1 MLKLE
6 ALHHCGIMTN
16 YECTA
21 ACRHCLYACSPER
34 TGGYISEPVMD
45 EVCKVLKKGKCGSVH
60 IGGGEPFM
68 NFDGLLAL
76 LRKLRDSGITVDYI
90 ETNGYWATDENQ
102 VGERLKKLSAAGA
115 DSLCISV
122 DPFHAEYVPYSLPLN
137 LANYCRKSGFGYFL
151 WQEQFLPML
160 KNADGSTAHERATL
174 EKYIPNYIRDT
185 SQAYGLRMGGRAV
198 NIEKEYSTLKPLKDL
213 LLTPRQSFASQ
224 NFDTPLGKG
233 VTPPSQ
239 ANNLIGG
246 VITSEPCRGLI
257 STNHFHID
265 MYGRFIP
272 PGCTGFAIPMNEMME
287 GLPAGKYPAFEI
299 LFSSGIK
306 GLADFATQTKGF
318 TPEPQG
324 YTSRCALC
332 FHIRRWLAKHGD
344 CPELDLEHYE
354 HSLRYYD

>member
-45 EVCKVLKKGKCGSVH
+45 EVCEILKKGKCCSVH

-68 NFDGLLAL
+68 NFDGLLTL
-76 LRKLRDSGITVDYI
+76 LKKLKAHGITVDYI

-102 VGERLKKLSAAGA
+102 TVERLRQLSAVGA

-151 WQEQFLPML
+151 WQERFLPML
-160 KNADGSTAHERATL
+160 KSADGSTAHERVTL
-174 EKYIPNYIRDT
+174 EKDISPNYIRDT

-213 LLTPRQSFASQ
+213 L
-224 NFDTPLGKG
+224 
-233 VTPPSQ
+233 
-239 ANNLIGG
+239 
-246 VITSEPCRGLI
+246 TSEPCRGLI
-257 STNHFHID
+257 SVNHFHID

-287 GLPAGKYPAFEI
+287 GLSAGKYPVFEI
-299 LFSSGIK
+299 LLSHGIK

-318 TPEPQG
+318 APDSRG

-332 FHIRRWLAKHGD
+332 FHIRHWLAKHGD
-344 CPELDLEHYE
+344 FSELDLEHYE
-354 HSLRYYD
+354 HSLLYYD